1 MPPVVARLREYLV
14 LGKNTFTRNELLF
27 GLGYST
33 KQIETVFT
41 ILKEHQLIVTYHRE
55 QKYMVYRF
63 HEKYIENIPEISYTE
78 SMIHTLRSMTESAN
92 SPKDRRIGG
101 ILMEKLQ
108 MGIIRLD
115 DYQKRGWQTRWTTDM
130 LLAGQMGL
138 VEKITHDEYMICSA
152 PKEDYELLLPAQK
165 AMATAMFKEFG
176 EETFSL
182 DMVVATLDYSSSHVS
197 AVLHQFTLLKIV
209 HCTRD
214 EVNRYQFLITP
225 QEHPEC
231 FAA

>member
-1 MPPVVARLREYLV
+1 
-14 LGKNTFTRNELLF
+14 
-27 GLGYST
+27 
-33 KQIETVFT
+33 
-41 ILKEHQLIVTYHRE
+41 
-55 QKYMVYRF
+55 
-63 HEKYIENIPEISYTE
+63 
-78 SMIHTLRSMTESAN
+78 
-92 SPKDRRIGG
+92 
-101 ILMEKLQ
+101 

-165 AMATAMFKEFG
+165 AMATAMLKEFG
-176 EETFSL
+176 EKTFSL